1 MDLIVSGIE
10 TSNGATG
17 TGSGEC
23 GNASVTF
30 FEEGQN
36 AMNLELGCVFE
47 RQSINPSFRGFAI
60 HHYNDAYFVDIYTPP
75 NSWLLGNLEF
85 PKTPNLLLCP
95 PEAQDLDVAP

>member
-1 MDLIVSGIE
+1 
-10 TSNGATG
+10 
-17 TGSGEC
+17 
-23 GNASVTF
+23 
-30 FEEGQN
+30 
-36 AMNLELGCVFE
+36 MNLELGCVFE